1 MVAQS
6 GERETEDL
14 EVACSIHAHGI
25 LRSIRL
31 QLTKLREVGYMT
43 KILYDIEINQSPT
56 AFIANMKSN
65 VKPQRPIREY
75 KGSTLEDILDQIVR
89 DILDENEE

>member
-1 MVAQS
+1 
-6 GERETEDL
+6 
-14 EVACSIHAHGI
+14 
-25 LRSIRL
+25 
-31 QLTKLREVGYMT
+31 
-43 KILYDIEINQSPT
+43 LYDIEINQSPT
-56 AFIANMKSN
+56 AYIANMKSN